1 VRTGAGALVSEA
13 TVGQGRVIYI
23 AVPPDLSSGSFPVS
37 GLFAAT
43 LVRSTLYVVA
53 PRDQGLNVAL
63 GESVS
68 IPLPARL
75 ASREAFSVRDQSGVN
90 AVVKPV
96 RLSTATLLAVPAQY
110 AAGVTIVSTTDSLPV
125 VTVAA
130 NASTKEARLEF
141 FEDSQWKGSVDQ
153 MVLRRDH
160 VAEISAGT
168 SIAGAIRQARTG
180 SELWP
185 LATVLA
191 LACAVA
197 EMFVAR
203 FFVRDAAGDAS

>member
-1 VRTGAGALVSEA
+1 
-13 TVGQGRVIYI
+13 
-23 AVPPDLSSGSFPVS
+23 
-37 GLFAAT
+37 
-43 LVRSTLYVVA
+43 VVA

-75 ASREAFSVRDQSGVN
+75 ASREAFVIQDQSGVN

-110 AAGVTIVSTTDSLPV
+110 AAGVTLVSTTDSLPV

-141 FEDSQWKGSVDQ
+141 FDDTQWKGSVDQ
-153 MVLRRDH
+153 MVLRPDH
-160 VAEISAGT
+160 VAEISAGASIT
-168 SIAGAIRQARTG
+168 SAIRQARTG

-191 LACAVA
+191 LACALA

-203 FFVRDAAGDAS
+203 YFVRDAASDAS